1 VRIISGF
8 SGELLSPHT
17 FSLKHIIDIKENF
30 AWPPWL
36 KFPFYNIITQI
47 VIMVIIA

>member
-1 VRIISGF
+1 MVVCEDHKWIFRGVVK
-8 SGELLSPHT
+8 PT
-17 FSLKHIIDIKENF
+17 YIDIKENF